1 MFTGMFSTLILH
13 TSYVFELQQIFS
25 YKSDALLSF
34 DHFVWFYKNMWTKLR
49 CKLLGIHKTDTCIY
63 SIIFQQSVKF
73 DLNFNKKM
81 FKHAYWFLIS
91 LCFLLS
97 MLYIWYIL
105 YYINI
110 ILKMKFY
117 LKRIDTLPLST
128 WKTFLKSLEL
138 QHITCNKRPLGQN
151 AHL

>member
-13 TSYVFELQQIFS
+13 TSFVFELQHIFS

-34 DHFVWFYKNMWTKLR
+34 DHFAWFYKNMWTKLR

-63 SIIFQQSVKF
+63 CITSIFQQSVKF

-97 MLYIWYIL
+97 MLYIWYIVNYKHHFENEIL
-105 YYINI
+105 FEKDWHSPIINMENFFKI
-110 ILKMKFY
+110 IGTATYHM
-117 LKRIDTLPLST
+117 
-128 WKTFLKSLEL
+128 
-138 QHITCNKRPLGQN
+138 
-151 AHL
+151 